1 MRYLD
6 IDITAYSSLMFI
18 IISERNV
25 VPLVICYVFFYSEFV
40 DQVSHDYLQHYSG
53 ILCYSSSKP
62 AIARD
67 CAGSFLVIL
76 SWSLVAPARS
86 FLFSLLLRL
95 PCKAKSA
102 TSQISLKHKSRRVQH
117 SIRIPIPQVMSLQ
130 SRGVAC
136 WAWVDFN
143 GAAILANL
151 LRVQSYGNFLIE
163 TLPSTESQWK
173 CEMWYRWT
181 EQTSLDMLD
190 NLDSSDNLEMR

>member
-1 MRYLD
+1 MLFDFCWFSRFFFEVWFELHLWWGGVLILRYLD
-6 IDITAYSSLMFI
+6 IDITAYSSVMFI

-62 AIARD
+62 AIAQI
-67 CAGSFLVIL
+67 APEVLLIL

-136 WAWVDFN
+136 LVWVGAVAWP
-143 GAAILANL
+143 I
-151 LRVQSYGNFLIE
+151 S
-163 TLPSTESQWK
+163 
-173 CEMWYRWT
+173 
-181 EQTSLDMLD
+181 
-190 NLDSSDNLEMR
+190 

>member
-1 MRYLD
+1 MLHGKRRAKEKKKKLLILRYLD

-76 SWSLVAPARS
+76 S
-86 FLFSLLLRL
+86 
-95 PCKAKSA
+95 
-102 TSQISLKHKSRRVQH
+102 
-117 SIRIPIPQVMSLQ
+117 
-130 SRGVAC
+130 
-136 WAWVDFN
+136 
-143 GAAILANL
+143 
-151 LRVQSYGNFLIE
+151 
-163 TLPSTESQWK
+163 
-173 CEMWYRWT
+173 
-181 EQTSLDMLD
+181 
-190 NLDSSDNLEMR
+190 